1 MNVRGDMHSRV
12 TSRPDGMQLEAPL
25 GVGFHIALDTRMAD
39 LAVRRIVAVLIG
51 VVRVNDDSRDGVL
64 TIGRKDAAR
73 DDQRIAGLSGRD
85 NGSRPGCVRW
95 FWGRWRRVLPFHE
108 RGGQIRPW

>member
-39 LAVRRIVAVLIG
+39 LAVRRIVAVLSG
-51 VVRVNDDSRDGVL
+51 LVRVTDDSRDGLL
-64 TIGRKDAAR
+64 TIGRKDTAR
-73 DDQRIAGLSGRD
+73 DDQPTARISGRHR
-85 NGSRPGCVRW
+85 GTRPGSVRW
-95 FWGRWRRVLPFHE
+95 FRSG
-108 RGGQIRPW
+108 

>member
-73 DDQRIAGLSGRD
+73 DDQRIAGLSGRHK
-85 NGSRPGCVRW
+85 GSRPGWYRW
-95 FWGRWRRVLPFHE
+95 VVTRRRGVLPIND
-108 RGGQIRPW
+108 RDG